1 MSDNYIYIKNLKMVF
16 ATEILFEV
24 ALESWPEWDLNPLI
38 YTHTHIL
45 KIKNSVCL
53 HVVISS
59 SSQLIEQNINKD
71 KYGNSYN
78 DSITRA
84 THNFMLTFN
93 LRNTIAVF

>member
-38 YTHTHIL
+38 YTHTYIS

-53 HVVISS
+53 HVVIVLQFSADRTKHKQGQIWK
-59 SSQLIEQNINKD
+59 QL
-71 KYGNSYN
+71 
-78 DSITRA
+78 
-84 THNFMLTFN
+84 
-93 LRNTIAVF
+93 